1 MLVILKQL
9 TEELYAECDLS
20 WERFARFREEEYEP
34 DFFTEVKPYADELQD
49 KLVRWKQLSQE
60 YIFKNRPKH
69 IHMVQI
75 NNASD
80 AFEQFVVQSF
90 YIKTSKK
97 RFFQS
102 IQSVKYTCE
111 TFLRTL
117 EAEPVD

>member
-9 TEELYAECDLS
+9 TEELYAECDIS
-20 WERFARFREEEYEP
+20 WERFLRFRENEYEP

-49 KLVRWKQLSQE
+49 KLNRWKQLSQE
-60 YIFKNRPKH
+60 YILKNRPKH

-75 NNASD
+75 NNACD

-111 TFLRTL
+111 TYLRTL
-117 EAEPVD
+117 EVETVD